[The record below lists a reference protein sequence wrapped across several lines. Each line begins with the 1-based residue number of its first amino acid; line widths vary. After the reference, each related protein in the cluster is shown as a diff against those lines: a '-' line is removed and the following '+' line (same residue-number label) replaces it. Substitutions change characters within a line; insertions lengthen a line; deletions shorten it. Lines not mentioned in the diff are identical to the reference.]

1 MIHNKQLLSEEEQ
14 AGQPWGATHQLINCF
29 ASNPHHIFSYC
40 APKTVAA
47 YEKIKP

>member
-14 AGQPWGATHQLINCF
+14 AGQPWGATHQLINCS
-29 ASNPHHIFSYC
+29 ASNPHHILSYC
-40 APKTVAA
+40 APKTVAS